1 AAGNFEEALSL
12 CKLLP
17 PEDSNLRAA
26 KEGSIH
32 IRYAH
37 YLFDND
43 SYEES
48 MEHFLASQVDITHV
62 LSLYTS
68 IILPK
73 TTIVHD
79 PDKLDIFGD
88 AMPLSRGSSAMSDD
102 MEPSPELD
110 DNAEL
115 ESKKMSHNMLMALI
129 KYLQKKR
136 PSIIEKATA
145 EVTEEVVFDAV
156 GNNFA
161 SNNSNRFKK
170 INK

>member
-1 AAGNFEEALSL
+1 ML
-12 CKLLP
+12 
-17 PEDSNLRAA
+17 
-26 KEGSIH
+26 H
-32 IRYAH
+32 YRYAH
-37 YLFDND
+37 HLFDND
-43 SYEES
+43 NYEES

-88 AMPLSRGSSAMSDD
+88 AMDLSRGSSAMSDD
-102 MEPSPELD
+102 MEESD
-110 DNAEL
+110 DNAEF

-170 INK
+170 INKV